1 MDLKE
6 PTGPI
11 SIPHVNFFKENGVN
25 LRFGPL
31 I

>member
-6 PTGPI
+6 QTGLI
-11 SIPHVNFFKENGVN
+11 STPHVDFFKENGVN